1 MTDGDWR
8 DATRCALQSSSG
20 SNEPHR
26 RFGLAPR
33 TSRRRRCR
41 YTAETFTSISVFCA
55 SATPSDTVHGTC
67 RAVPGT
73 GRHVPRTPEYCVS
86 AERKALFDND
96 LWSEARMLSELHGTC
111 RAAFPHA
118 TVFPVASVQPAGAQR
133 LFAASRYPSY
143 ARRTSPSE
151 SPANLSRNA
160 RAISNATTFSI
171 TTLAAATALM
181 SLRS

>member
-1 MTDGDWR
+1 MVPTSRTDGLGWRRGLR
-8 DATRCALQSSSG
+8 DADDIGIPPKPLPVYPCFAPLQPPQTRCTARAVLCLALG
-20 SNEPHR
+20 
-26 RFGLAPR
+26 
-33 TSRRRRCR
+33 
-41 YTAETFTSISVFCA
+41 
-55 SATPSDTVHGTC
+55 GTC
-67 RAVPGT
+67 RARPST
-73 GRHVPRTPEYCVS
+73 VS
-86 AERKALFDND
+86 ARNAKHCLIMTYGRKLAC
-96 LWSEARMLSELHGTC
+96 SQRCTARAVLCLALHGTC